1 MSTPLPMTFRSPP
14 ASCFSS
20 ATAFGTS
27 PVIWVEFGQRSGSV
41 EVEATYFEA
50 LFKASA
56 NGLSGT
62 EFQCPRMSS

>member
-1 MSTPLPMTFRSPP
+1 
-14 ASCFSS
+14 
-20 ATAFGTS
+20 
-27 PVIWVEFGQRSGSV
+27 VIWVEFGQRSGSV